1 MVDYWK
7 YKRGSEWRKWDLH
20 IHTPNTKLSDNFVQI
35 EGEDVWKKYCTK
47 IEESDVAVMG
57 ITDYF
62 SVDNYF
68 TFIEKHKE
76 YFPLSQK
83 VFFPNVELRLEVSVN
98 KSAEEVNIHVI
109 FSNSESVTKNKIEDF
124 LLKLDTNIKVHDA
137 VIPCKNLSSKSDFEK
152 AGVKHD
158 IIKTKLKEVFG
169 KDECYLILSAANN
182 AGLRPDTGSPRKLN
196 VTDEIDKVCDGFFGG
211 EQNVNYYL
219 NTERYETEEKA
230 KPKPVISCC
239 DAHSF
244 EDIDNYLGKKVVKKN
259 DKTGKDETI
268 KNITW
273 IKADPTFEGLKQ
285 IIYEP
290 RDRVKIQTLIP
301 DTKNA
306 RHIISEIQFKSSN
319 NLFGNQKILLNENLN
334 AIIGGKSS
342 GKSLLLHSIAESI
355 DPEQVKR
362 INKRLNFE
370 GYSFEDENYD
380 FEVTWK
386 NNEKDILID
395 GDLENKS
402 RKITYIPQLY
412 INYLAEKNN
421 KNELNTLVGNILLQ
435 DDVYKTFFEE
445 KRSGIDKISQRT
457 DLELTNLLT
466 IRLNAIELT
475 KQIKEIGASKIIAEA
490 IKKIELQISE
500 GQKLSNL
507 SPDEVTNYNTLIKKK
522 EHSDKELHL
531 IQTKISVLQKFS
543 EELSASK
550 NELVG
555 IKNQEDYLSKKGKLD
570 KILDV
575 FAEIP
580 TDISTIKL
588 LVSKDFDVI
597 IANLQNEISKL
608 KLSELRD
615 NAEKVLKQLNN
626 ELSPFLKKLA
636 GQKELKKISEQLEK
650 EKQKKEKSELFEKQ
664 LSSAVEEYKN
674 SKKRITNLLKERYSL
689 YKDIVVKINETK
701 KEIGEEITLECSLV
715 YEKEKFS
722 LYEQANKAAIGKEH
736 FFNKL
741 FSIKYVN
748 YDLIPDIFQ
757 DIVNVLD
764 DNSLKLSNDSII
776 PLKQKTTIDEIFK
789 GIINDNFEFDYK
801 VTYKNDELLSMSP
814 GKKGTVL
821 LILFLQIS
829 SAEYPILIDQPED
842 NLDNRTIYD
851 LLCKMVKETKI
862 DRQII
867 IVSHNANL
875 VVATDSENIIVAN
888 QEGQDPEKKKSEYR
902 FEYVNGALEFSSAK
916 DEKTRGVLYQQG
928 IKEHVCDILEGGNEA
943 FKQRERKYAIK

>member
-1 MVDYWK
+1 MQEYWK

-35 EGEDVWKKYCTK
+35 EGVDIWKTYCTK
-47 IEESDVAVMG
+47 IEESDVAVLG

-62 SVDNYF
+62 SVENYF

-76 YFPLSQK
+76 YFPLSEK

-98 KSAEEVNIHVI
+98 KSAEEVNIHII

-137 VIPCKNLSSKSDFEK
+137 VIPCKNLTSKSDFEK

-182 AGLRPDTGSPRKLN
+182 AGLRPDTASPRKLN

-211 EQNVNYYL
+211 EQNVIYYL
-219 NTERYETEEKA
+219 DTERYETKEKA

-244 EDIDNYLGKKVVKKN
+244 EDIDNYLGKKFVKKN

-273 IKADPTFEGLKQ
+273 IKADPTFDGLKQ

-290 RDRVKIQTLIP
+290 RDRVKIQTLKP

-306 RHIISEIQFKSSN
+306 RHIISEVQFISSD
-319 NLFGNQKILLNENLN
+319 NLFGNQNIQLNENLN

-342 GKSLLLHSIAESI
+342 GKSLLLHSIAGSI

-362 INKRLNFE
+362 INKKLKFV
-370 GYSFEDENYD
+370 GYSFENENYD
-380 FEVTWK
+380 FEVIWK
-386 NNEKDILID
+386 NNEKDILSNLNPD
-395 GDLENKS
+395 NKS

-412 INYLAEKNN
+412 INYLAEQNN
-421 KNELNTLVGNILLQ
+421 KKELNTLIGNILLQ
-435 DDVYKTFFEE
+435 DEVYKTFFEE
-445 KRSGIDKISQRT
+445 KKLEIDKISQKT
-457 DLELTNLLT
+457 ELELTNSLA
-466 IRLNAIELT
+466 IRANGIELN
-475 KQIKEIGASKIIAEA
+475 KQIKEVGASKVIAEA
-490 IKKIELQISE
+490 IKKIELQITE
-500 GQKLSNL
+500 GQKLSNFSL
-507 SPDEVTNYNTLIKKK
+507 EDISKYNEFVKKK
-522 EHSDKELHL
+522 EQLDKELQL
-531 IQTKISVLQKFS
+531 ILTKINVLQKFL
-543 EELSASK
+543 EELIASK

-555 IKNQEDYLSKKGKLD
+555 IKNQEDYLSQKGKLD

-575 FAEIP
+575 FTEIP
-580 TDISTIKL
+580 EDIGNIKL
-588 LVSKDFDVI
+588 LISVDFDVI
-597 IANLQNEISKL
+597 ITNLQNEISKL
-608 KLSELRD
+608 KLDEFKANVENS
-615 NAEKVLKQLNN
+615 LKQLNI
-626 ELSPFLKKLA
+626 ELSPFLKKLE

-664 LSSAVEEYKN
+664 LNSAVEEYRN

-689 YKDIVVKINETK
+689 YQDIVVKINETK
-701 KEIGEEITLECSLV
+701 KEIGEEITLNCSLF

-722 LYEQANKAAIGKEH
+722 LYEQANKAAIAKDH
-736 FFNKL
+736 FFNNL
-741 FSIKYVN
+741 FSENLVN
-748 YDLIPDIFQ
+748 YDLIPDLFH
-757 DIVNVLD
+757 DIINVLD
-764 DNSLKLSNDSII
+764 DNSLKLSNGETI
-776 PLKQKTTIDEIFK
+776 PLKQKTIIDEIFR
-789 GIINDNFEFDYK
+789 GIIKDNFELDYK

-851 LLCKMVKETKI
+851 LLCKMVIEKKN

-888 QEGQDPEKKKSEYR
+888 QEGQDPDKKKSEYR
-902 FEYVNGALEFSSAK
+902 FEYVNGALEYTSAK
-916 DEKTRGVLYQQG
+916 NDKIKGVLYQQG

>member
-1 MVDYWK
+1 MQEYWK
-7 YKRGSEWRKWDLH
+7 YKLGSEWRKWDLH
-20 IHTPNTKLSDNFVQI
+20 IHTPNTKLSDNFEQI
-35 EGEDVWKKYCTK
+35 EGEDIWKTYCTK
-47 IEESDVAVMG
+47 IEESDVAVLG

-62 SVDNYF
+62 SVENYF

-76 YFPLSQK
+76 YFPLSKK

-98 KSAEEVNIHVI
+98 KSAEEVNIHII
-109 FSNSESVTKNKIEDF
+109 FSNSELVAKNKIEDF

-137 VIPCKNLSSKSDFEK
+137 VISCKNLSTKNDFEK

-182 AGLRPDTGSPRKLN
+182 AGLRPDTASPRKLN
-196 VTDEIDKVCDGFFGG
+196 ITDGIDKVCDGFFGG

-219 NTERYETEEKA
+219 DTERYETEEKA
-230 KPKPVISCC
+230 KPKPVISGC

-244 EDIDNYLGKKVVKKN
+244 DDIDNYLGKKFVKQN
-259 DKTGKDETI
+259 VKTGKDETI
-268 KNITW
+268 KNVTW

-285 IIYEP
+285 ITYEP
-290 RDRVKIQTLIP
+290 IGRVKIQTLKP

-306 RHIISEIQFKSSN
+306 RHIISEIQFKSSAK
-319 NLFGNQKILLNENLN
+319 LFGNQKILLNDNLN

-342 GKSLLLHSIAESI
+342 GKSLLLYSIANSV
-355 DPEQVKR
+355 DPEQVER

-370 GYSFEDENYD
+370 GYSFENEKYD
-380 FEVTWK
+380 FVVTWK

-395 GDLENKS
+395 DNLENKS

-421 KNELNTLVGNILLQ
+421 KKELNTLVGNILLQ

-445 KRSGIDKISQRT
+445 KRAGIDKISQRT
-457 DLELTNLLT
+457 ELELTNLLT

-507 SPDEVTNYNTLIKKK
+507 SPEEVSNYNTLIKKK
-522 EHSDKELHL
+522 EQSDKELQL

-555 IKNQEDYLSKKGKLD
+555 IKNQEDYLSQKGKLD

-580 TDISTIKL
+580 TDISNIKL

-597 IANLQNEISKL
+597 ITNLQNEISKL

-615 NAEKVLKQLNN
+615 NVGKVLKQLNN

-664 LSSAVEEYKN
+664 SSSAIEEYKN

-701 KEIGEEITLECSLV
+701 KEIGEEITLDCSLV

-722 LYEQANKAAIGKEH
+722 LYEQANKSAIAKEH

-741 FSIKYVN
+741 FSVNHVN

-757 DIVNVLD
+757 DMVKVID
-764 DNSLKLSNDSII
+764 DNSLKLSDDKII
-776 PLKQKTTIDEIFK
+776 PLKQKTTIDEIFR
-789 GIINDNFEFDYK
+789 GIIRDNFELDYK

-821 LILFLQIS
+821 LILFLQIN

-851 LLCKMVKETKI
+851 LLCKMVVETKI

-888 QEGQDPEKKKSEYR
+888 QEGQDPDKNKSEYR
-902 FEYVNGALEFSSAK
+902 FEYVNGALEYTSAK
-916 DEKTRGVLYQQG
+916 KEKIKGVLYQQG
-928 IKEHVCDILEGGNEA
+928 IKEHVCDILEGGIEA

>member
-1 MVDYWK
+1 MKEYWK

-20 IHTPNTKLSDNFVQI
+20 IHTPNTKLSDNFKQI
-35 EGEDVWKKYCTK
+35 EDEDIWKTYCTK
-47 IEESDVAVMG
+47 IEESDVVVFG

-62 SVDNYF
+62 SIDNYF
-68 TFIEKHKE
+68 TFIENHKK
-76 YFPLSQK
+76 YFPNSEK

-98 KSAEEVNIHVI
+98 KCAEEVNIHI
-109 FSNSESVTKNKIEDF
+109 LFSNCEIVTKSKIEDF
-124 LLKLDTNIKVHDA
+124 LLKLDTNIKINDA
-137 VIPCKNLSSKSDFEK
+137 IVPCKNLTSKSDFEK
-152 AGVKHD
+152 ACVKHD
-158 IIKTKLKEVFG
+158 YIRTKLKEVFG
-169 KDECYLILSAANN
+169 KDECYLIFAAANN
-182 AGLRPDTGSPRKLN
+182 AGLRPDTASPRKLN
-196 VTDEIDKVCDGFFGG
+196 ITDEIDKVCDGFFGG

-219 NTERYETEEKA
+219 DTERYETDEKA
-230 KPKPVISCC
+230 RPKPVLSCC

-244 EDIDNYLGKKVVKKN
+244 EDIEEYLGKKCIIKN
-259 DKTGKDETI
+259 DKSGKEEII

-290 RDRVKIQTLIP
+290 KDRVRIQTLKP
-301 DTKNA
+301 DSKNE
-306 RHIISEIQFKSSN
+306 RHIISEVQFISSDK
-319 NLFGNQKILLNENLN
+319 LFGHQKILLNENLN

-370 GYSFEDENYD
+370 GYSFENEKND

-386 NNEKDILID
+386 NNEKDTLSISNP
-395 GDLENKS
+395 ENKS

-421 KNELNTLVGNILLQ
+421 KKELNTLVGNILLQ
-435 DDVYKTFFEE
+435 DEVYKIFFESKKNEIE
-445 KRSGIDKISQRT
+445 KITQKIEQ
-457 DLELTNLLT
+457 ELNNLLL
-466 IRLNAIELT
+466 IRNNGIELT
-475 KQIKEIGASKIIAEA
+475 KQIKEIGASKVITEA

-507 SPDEVTNYNTLIKKK
+507 SPEDIGKYNDLLKKK
-522 EHSDKELHL
+522 EQSDKELQL
-531 IQTKISVLQKFS
+531 IKTKINVLQKFS
-543 EELSASK
+543 EELLTSR
-550 NELVG
+550 NELLGVE
-555 IKNQEDYLSKKGKLD
+555 NQEVYLTQKGKLD

-575 FAEIP
+575 FTEIP
-580 TDISTIKL
+580 EDISKIKL
-588 LVSKDFDVI
+588 LISKDFDIVL
-597 IANLQNEISKL
+597 ANLQSEISKL
-608 KLSELRD
+608 KLVELKS
-615 NAEKVLKQLNN
+615 NAEAAQKKTNI
-626 ELSPFLKKLA
+626 ELSPYLKKLE
-636 GQKELKKISEQLEK
+636 GQKELKKLSEQLEK

-664 LSSAVEEYKN
+664 LNSASEEYRN
-674 SKKRITNLLKERYSL
+674 SKKRITGLLRERYSF
-689 YKDIVVKINETK
+689 YKDIVLKINDTK
-701 KEIGEEITLECSLV
+701 KEIGEEITLNCSLF

-722 LYEQANKAAIGKEH
+722 LFEQANKAAISKDH

-741 FSIKYVN
+741 FTDNVVN
-748 YDLIPDIFQ
+748 YDLIPNLFQ
-757 DIVNVLD
+757 DIINVLD
-764 DNSLKLSNDSII
+764 DNTLKLLNNDII
-776 PLKQKTTIDEIFK
+776 PLKQKITIDEIFK
-789 GIINDNFEFDYK
+789 GIVLDNFEIDYK

-821 LILFLQIS
+821 LILFLQIC

-851 LLCKMVKETKI
+851 LLCKMVKERKI

-888 QEGQDPEKKKSEYR
+888 QEGQDPEKKKSEFR
-902 FEYVNGALEFSSAK
+902 FEYVNGALEFSSTK
-916 DEKTRGVLYQQG
+916 NDKIIGVLYQQG

>member
-1 MVDYWK
+1 MTEYWQ
-7 YKRGSEWRKWDLH
+7 YNRGSEWRKWDLH
-20 IHTPNTKLSDNFVQI
+20 IHTPKTKLSDNYVQV
-35 EGEDVWKKYCTK
+35 GDEDIWKTYCTK
-47 IEESDVAVMG
+47 IEESDVEVLG

-62 SVDNYF
+62 SVENYF
-68 TFIEKHKE
+68 TFIEKHKQ
-76 YFPLSQK
+76 YFPLSKK

-109 FSNSESVTKNKIEDF
+109 FSNSETITKNKIEDF

-137 VIPCKNLSSKSDFEK
+137 IIPCKNLSTKNDFEK

-158 IIKTKLKEVFG
+158 IIRTKLKEVFG

-182 AGLRPDTGSPRKLN
+182 AGLRPDTSSPRKLN

-211 EQNVNYYL
+211 EQNVDYYL
-219 NTERYETEEKA
+219 DTERYETEEKA
-230 KPKPVISCC
+230 KPKPVLSCC

-244 EDIDNYLGKKVVKKN
+244 EDIDNYLGKKIVKKN

-285 IIYEP
+285 ILYEP
-290 RDRVKIQTLIP
+290 RDRVKIQTLRP
-301 DTKNA
+301 DTKNS
-306 RHIISEIQFKSSN
+306 RHVISEIQFKSSDK
-319 NLFGNQKILLNENLN
+319 LFGNQKILLNENLN

-362 INKRLNFE
+362 INTRLNFK
-370 GYSFEDENYD
+370 GYSFENEHYD

-386 NNEKDILID
+386 NDEKDILSNFYP
-395 GDLENKS
+395 ENKT

-421 KNELNTLVGNILLQ
+421 KKELNTLVGNILLQ
-435 DDVYKTFFEE
+435 DEVYKTYFEE
-445 KRSGIDKISQRT
+445 KKIEIDKISQKT
-457 DLELTNLLT
+457 EFELTNLLA
-466 IRLNAIELT
+466 IRANAIELN
-475 KQIKEIGASKIIAEA
+475 KQIKEVGASKVIAEA
-490 IKKIELQISE
+490 IKKIELQITE

-507 SPDEVTNYNTLIKKK
+507 SPEDISKYNELIKKK
-522 EHSDKELHL
+522 EQSDKELQL
-531 IQTKISVLQKFS
+531 ILTKINVLQKFS
-543 EELSASK
+543 EELLASK

-555 IKNQEDYLSKKGKLD
+555 ISHQEDYLSQKGKLD

-575 FAEIP
+575 FTEIP
-580 TDISTIKL
+580 EDLSNIKL
-588 LVSKDFDVI
+588 LISKDFDVI
-597 IANLQNEISKL
+597 ITNLQSEKSKL
-608 KLSELRD
+608 KLDEFKTNVD
-615 NAEKVLKQLNN
+615 KVLKQLNV
-626 ELSPFLKKLA
+626 ELLPFLKKLE
-636 GQKELKKISEQLEK
+636 GQKELKKISEQLDK
-650 EKQKKEKSELFEKQ
+650 EKLKKEKSELFEKQ
-664 LSSAVEEYKN
+664 LNSAVEEYRN
-674 SKKRITNLLKERYSL
+674 SKKRIANLLKERHIL
-689 YKDIVVKINETK
+689 YLDIVSKINETK
-701 KEIGEEITLECSLV
+701 KEIGEEITLNCSLF
-715 YEKEKFS
+715 YEKEKLS
-722 LYEQANKAAIGKEH
+722 LYEQVNKAAISKDH

-741 FSIKYVN
+741 FTENLVN
-748 YDLIPDIFQ
+748 YDLIPDLFH
-757 DIVNVLD
+757 DIINVQD
-764 DNSLKLSNDSII
+764 DNSLKLSNDETI
-776 PLKQKTTIDEIFK
+776 PLKQKTTIDEIFR
-789 GIINDNFEFDYK
+789 GIIKDNFELDYK
-801 VTYKNDELLSMSP
+801 VTYQNDELLSMSP

-821 LILFLQIS
+821 LILFLQIN

-851 LLCKMVKETKI
+851 LLCKMVKEKKI
-862 DRQII
+862 ERQII

-902 FEYVNGALEFSSAK
+902 FEYVNGALEFSSLK
-916 DEKTRGVLYQQG
+916 NEKIKGVLYQQG